1 MKKAK
6 FIKTKKSI
14 DTSVFKLQLDEV
26 IWVNGR
32 RATRDVIRHNGITAI
47 VPIVDKKYI
56 VLIKQYRYGADTVSY
71 THLRAHET

>member
-14 DTSVFKLQLDEV
+14 ETSVFKLQLDEV

-32 RATRDVIRHNGITAI
+32 RAARDVIRHNGITAI
-47 VPIVDKKYI
+47 VPILEKKAEVPI
-56 VLIKQYRYGADTVSY
+56 HTKIILNAMMKIG
-71 THLRAHET
+71 LFIL